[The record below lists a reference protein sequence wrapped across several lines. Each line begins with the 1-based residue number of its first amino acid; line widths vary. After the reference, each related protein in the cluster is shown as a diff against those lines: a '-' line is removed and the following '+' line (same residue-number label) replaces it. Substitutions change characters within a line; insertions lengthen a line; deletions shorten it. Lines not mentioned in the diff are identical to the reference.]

1 MIAERADFYDR
12 HMRIA
17 LVISAFGAGG
27 SERAMSVLANYWAGN
42 GEQVTLITLAPAG
55 NDFYRL
61 HATVRRIGLGVSARS
76 RNLFERVRNNI
87 ERVRALRRQIRDIR
101 PEIIISFG
109 DTTNVTTLL
118 AAVGMALPVV
128 ICEQVDPRQYAIG
141 TAWSLLRRAVYRLA
155 VALVVVSKA
164 MATGWAQNIVPNDRI
179 RVIPNPVH
187 FMPTGSARPSNVAV
201 RGGTIVAM
209 GRLVKQKGF
218 DILLEAFRLCSDCH
232 PQWSLYILGEGDER
246 ETLEAMA
253 ETLKLQERVKFLGLV
268 KDPSLVL
275 RDADMFVMS
284 SRFEGFPL
292 ALIEAMAC
300 GLPVI
305 STDCPTGPSEIIR
318 NGVDGILVPA
328 EDAHALSAA
337 MECLLADPEKRR
349 RLATEAVNIVDR
361 FGAEKVMM
369 LWDQLRMQVVGIPQR
384 LDVDK
389 ESIVLPG
396 HRS

>member
-1 MIAERADFYDR
+1 
-12 HMRIA
+12 MRIA

-27 SERAMSVLANYWAGN
+27 SERAMSVLANYWADN
-42 GEQVTLITLAPAG
+42 GEQVTLITLAPEG

-61 HATVRRIGLGVSARS
+61 HVTVRRIGLGVTARS
-76 RNLFERVRNNI
+76 RNLFERVWNNV

-101 PEIIISFG
+101 PEIVISFG

-118 AAVGMALPVV
+118 AAVGMVLPVV

-141 TAWSLLRRAVYRLA
+141 TAWSLFRRAVYRRA

-164 MATGWAQNIVPNDRI
+164 MATGWAQTIVPNDRI

-187 FMPTGSARPSNVAV
+187 FMPTGSERPSNVAV

-218 DILLEAFRLCSDCH
+218 DILLEAFRLCSDHH
-232 PQWSLYILGEGDER
+232 PQWSLHILGEGEER
-246 ETLEAMA
+246 KTLEAMA
-253 ETLKLQERVKFLGLV
+253 ETLKLQGRVKFIGLV

-328 EDAHALSAA
+328 EDAYALSAA

-384 LDVDK
+384 VDVDNK
-389 ESIVLPG
+389 SIVLPG